1 MAHRGDLVID
11 RFDPTW
17 LRQLSLRLMRL
28 ITSLLLLPAL
38 MASWP
43 AGATVMLKMDLPE
56 LVGRADVIFVG
67 KVTKLESRW
76 SEDRRHIVT
85 DTTFQVVQNVRGAVV
100 SRPVVVR
107 SLGGVVG
114 GIGMRVA
121 GSPQFQV
128 GQEALLFTDLRK
140 GHRYVTGMMQGVYL
154 VARDKTGHAEVRGS
168 SAGVT
173 LARRTRSGGLQM
185 VREPAAGPEPL
196 EAFVARVHQTI
207 ATCAREKSRCHDR

>member
-1 MAHRGDLVID
+1 MK
-11 RFDPTW
+11 P
-17 LRQLSLRLMRL
+17 

-38 MASWP
+38 MASSR
-43 AGATVMLKMDLPE
+43 AGATVMLKMDLPQ

-67 KVTKLESRW
+67 KVIRLESRW

-85 DTTFQVVQNVRGAVV
+85 DTTFQVVQNVRGAVA

-107 SLGGVVG
+107 SLGGVVD

-121 GSPQFQV
+121 GSPQFRV

-154 VARDKTGHAEVRGS
+154 VSRDKTGRAEVGGS
-168 SAGVT
+168 SAGVS
-173 LARRTRSGGLQM
+173 LARRTERGGLQM

-196 EAFVARVHQTI
+196 EGFVARIHQTI
-207 ATCAREKSRCHDR
+207 ATCARERSRCQDR